1 MGIINDTFNEY
12 VNARFKGDVPERL
25 FNHTREAFVV
35 GFSACF
41 NYMIRDVA
49 AGSEEEA
56 DEKMSRLGKDLK
68 RSLNKLLTEHRIE
81 KLENETTDPKEG
93 FHGKR

>member
-1 MGIINDTFNEY
+1 MGIINDNFNEY

-49 AGSEEEA
+49 AGSEDEF
-56 DEKMSRLGKDLK
+56 DEKMSRLGKDVRKNLV
-68 RSLNKLLTEHRIE
+68 NLLTEHRIE
-81 KLENETTDPKEG
+81 KLENENN
-93 FHGKR
+93 